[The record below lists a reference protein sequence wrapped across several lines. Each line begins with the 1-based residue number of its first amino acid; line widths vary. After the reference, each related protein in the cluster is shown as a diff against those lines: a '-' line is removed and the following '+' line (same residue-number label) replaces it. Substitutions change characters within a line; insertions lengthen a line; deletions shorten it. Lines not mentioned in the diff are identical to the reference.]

1 MNDKTNFYQ
10 DVTDKLIALFEKE
23 QLFSVTW
30 NESAPNDIFLPKN
43 ALSGVRYSG
52 VNTLIL
58 AREMIE
64 HGYAEN
70 RWMTIN
76 QAKAKGLYVNKGEK
90 GTSLSFYKI
99 VKTTDKNG
107 EETTFPFLKPFS
119 VFNIAQFQNWNVY
132 EPAMPQE
139 SNVSDFIDH
148 ELAESFLA
156 LANIQHGGN
165 SAFYQ
170 PSTDRIQMPLKS
182 SFACEAD
189 YYNVAFHELGHWT
202 GAAKRLKRDFGG
214 RFGDES
220 YAFEEL
226 IAELN
231 SAFMCNTVGF
241 QSKTDEQHA
250 AYLKS
255 WVRILKND
263 NKAIFTAAK
272 EAQAAHDYIIKHA
285 QALSMEAMKEMAA

>member
-1 MNDKTNFYQ
+1 MYEKSDFYQ
-10 DVTDKLIALFEKE
+10 DVTNKLISLFENE
-23 QLFSVTW
+23 QLFSVDW
-30 NESAPNDIFLPKN
+30 KKSAPNDLLLAKN
-43 ALSGVRYSG
+43 ALSGVRYTG
-52 VNTLIL
+52 INTLIL
-58 AREMIE
+58 AHAMMEN
-64 HGYAEN
+64 GYEEN

-76 QAKAKGLYVNKGEK
+76 QAKAKGLYVQKGSK
-90 GTSLSFYKI
+90 GVSLSFYKI
-99 VKTTDKNG
+99 VKTKDKDG
-107 EETTFPFLKPFS
+107 EDITFPMLKPFS
-119 VFNIAQFQNWNVY
+119 VFNIAQFQDWNKF
-132 EPAMPQE
+132 EPE
-139 SNVSDFIDH
+139 SPLKTEVSDFIDH

-170 PSTDRIQMPLKS
+170 PSTDRIQMPPKS

-202 GAAKRLKRDFGG
+202 GSAKRLKRDFSG

-231 SAFMCNTVGF
+231 SAFLCNTVGF

-263 NKAIFTAAK
+263 NRAIFTAAK

-285 QALSMEAMKEMAA
+285 QAHSMEAMEEMAA